1 MKFLSKYLTVTSGK
15 SGALLYQKNK
25 KKFFFCPA
33 FASKVV
39 DKIGSGDT
47 MMAIMSLCLKE
58 GIEEELS
65 LFLGSLAAAISVEN
79 FANKAVLKNE
89 DLIKTL
95 QHILK

>member
-1 MKFLSKYLTVTSGK
+1 
-15 SGALLYQKNK
+15 
-25 KKFFFCPA
+25 
-33 FASKVV
+33 
-39 DKIGSGDT
+39 